1 MNPIE
6 KASLYYTQ
14 LTKSEKETCDKVMNS
29 PHIILNHSIL
39 EAAKIFNVSGAS
51 ISRLCKKLGYKGYS
65 ELRYALEDYYNHS
78 EMSQV
83 EQESSI
89 VHLIKNYQLSLDLLK
104 TLDLSSLESLVDKIK
119 NFETYSLGLGTS
131 ALAAKLLVH
140 ELYVEKKWIDCI
152 DESVKMNLLENV
164 INEHSLIIIFSVT
177 AKHKDMYEC
186 IKKWKKKKATI
197 ALITSNADTTFCSY
211 IDYLYVLPGITPIQ
225 FQNSQFFQYL
235 NNLPLYTTFIE
246 CIMYYYH
253 QNTFINQKENITK

>member
-14 LTKSEKETCDKVMNS
+14 LTKSEKETCDKIMNS

-89 VHLIKNYQLSLDLLK
+89 VHLIKKLSI
-104 TLDLSSLESLVDKIK
+104 VIRFIK
-119 NFETYSLGLGTS
+119 NIRS
-131 ALAAKLLVH
+131 KLIR
-140 ELYVEKKWIDCI
+140 K
-152 DESVKMNLLENV
+152 
-164 INEHSLIIIFSVT
+164 FSR
-177 AKHKDMYEC
+177 
-186 IKKWKKKKATI
+186 
-197 ALITSNADTTFCSY
+197 
-211 IDYLYVLPGITPIQ
+211 
-225 FQNSQFFQYL
+225 
-235 NNLPLYTTFIE
+235 
-246 CIMYYYH
+246 
-253 QNTFINQKENITK
+253 